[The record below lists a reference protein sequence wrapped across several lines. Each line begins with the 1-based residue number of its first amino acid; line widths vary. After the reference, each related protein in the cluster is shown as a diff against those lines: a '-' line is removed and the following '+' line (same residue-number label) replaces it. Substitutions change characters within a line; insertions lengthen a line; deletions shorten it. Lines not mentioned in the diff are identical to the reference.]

1 MAALTTI
8 GSYCICPS
16 LMGRLIQSGVASKVW
31 LEFRRRGEVMALYFW
46 SISHAIGD
54 RGRVSSDSDAVGY
67 AAGLLTWAL
76 AGGVFV
82 AVKLSVGEMP
92 PWTFCFWR
100 VFLSALFLVP
110 LVIGHRSDIVDF
122 LRERWLEALFIGGIG
137 LGLTQGTLFTG
148 LSHTSVVSTGIVMGT
163 APIITLILA
172 RFTLREPMSGWQAV
186 GSVIAFAGIVVVA
199 VHGSLALLLG
209 VKLELGEL
217 LVLAA
222 AVMLASYT
230 VLLKWAKFKL
240 DRLPLLFVLLC
251 AGAVAALPFHLW
263 EVWNGEHAN
272 LAIKG
277 YVALLYAA
285 IPGGALM
292 YLCLNWSI
300 DVLGPSRAG
309 TLLYSQMIFA
319 AIFAWLILGEPIE
332 WYHYV
337 GAGLI
342 IAGVVLVTWLQP
354 KAPASATN

>member
-1 MAALTTI
+1 MVEWTTI
-8 GSYCICPS
+8 GSYRVSPS
-16 LMGRLIQSGVASKVW
+16 LMGRLTSSGVASKVR
-31 LEFRRRGEVMALYFW
+31 LEFRRSGEVMALYFW

-54 RGRVSSDSDAVGY
+54 KGRVSGESDAVGY

-76 AGGVFV
+76 AGGVFI

-100 VFLSALFLVP
+100 VFLSALVLVP
-110 LVIGHRSDIVDF
+110 FVIPHRRDIVDF

-148 LSHTSVVSTGIVMGT
+148 INHTSVINTGIVMAT
-163 APIITLILA
+163 APIITLMLA
-172 RFTLREPMSGWQAV
+172 RLILSEPMSGWQAV
-186 GSVIAFAGIVVVA
+186 GSVIAFVGIVVVA
-199 VHGSLALLLG
+199 VHGSLTLLLG
-209 VKLELGEL
+209 VKVGLGDL
-217 LVLAA
+217 IVLAA

-230 VLLKWAKFKL
+230 VLLKRAKFKL

-251 AGAVAALPFHLW
+251 AGALAALPFHLW
-263 EVWNGEHAN
+263 EVWRGEHED
-272 LAIKG
+272 LAFKG
-277 YVALLYAA
+277 YMALLYAA

-300 DVLGPSRAG
+300 DVLGASRAG

-342 IAGVVLVTWLQP
+342 VVGVVMVTWLQP
-354 KAPASATN
+354 KTAASAAK